1 MRLRDYLPRKLKRK
15 IRLNVDQPIPLA
27 VLRLALYGKCSERD
41 ALVLTG
47 APRSGTT
54 WLAQVLSEI
63 PYSSVLFE
71 PIHPDEVPESR
82 RTGFTEAKYV
92 PHDATWEEG
101 RQFLAR
107 VFQGRVLN
115 KWTTR
120 EMGLRKLFATRFLI
134 VKFVRANRLL
144 CWLGQNFAI
153 RSPVMI
159 IRHPCA
165 VVASQLQG
173 SWADRPKPEAP
184 EFLADYPAFQVVL
197 ERIRTPAEHLA
208 ASWAMDY
215 FAPLAVTEP
224 RRWQLVAYERLV
236 SNFDEEVSRLFNAW
250 NMEIPENVARQSNVP
265 SSTTPPAGVSGLAG
279 WKERLDKDQVRRILD
294 VTSEF
299 GLDFYGEDVEP
310 DYDRL
315 HSPSLARELCD
326 IGAGNG
332 AG

>member
-27 VLRLALYGKCSERD
+27 VLRLALHGKCAERD

-47 APRSGTT
+47 TPRSGTT

-63 PYSSVLFE
+63 PHSSVLFE
-71 PIHPDEVPESR
+71 PLHPGEVLDAKQA
-82 RTGFTEAKYV
+82 GFSEAKYV
-92 PHDATWEEG
+92 RPDATWEEG
-101 RQFLAR
+101 ERFLAR

-120 EMGLRKLFATRFLI
+120 EIGLRKLFATRFLI
-134 VKFVRANRLL
+134 VKLVRANRLL
-144 CWLGQNFAI
+144 SWLSENAAV
-153 RSPVMI
+153 RSPAMI

-165 VVASQLQG
+165 VVASQLRG
-173 SWADRPKPEAP
+173 SWADRPRPEAP
-184 EFLADYPAFQVVL
+184 EFLADYPAFRAVL
-197 ERIRTPAEHLA
+197 ARIHTPEEYLA

-215 FAPLAVTEP
+215 FAPLAVTQP
-224 RRWQLVAYERLV
+224 RRWQLVTYERLV
-236 SNFDEEVSRLFNAW
+236 SDFEEEVGRLFKAW
-250 NMEIPENVARQSNVP
+250 DIEIPENVARQSRTP
-265 SSTTPPAGVSGLAG
+265 SSTTPPAGIGGLTG
-279 WKERLDKDQVRRILD
+279 WQKRLDKDQVRRILD

-326 IGAGNG
+326 IGGWNG
-332 AG
+332 AR

>member
-15 IRLNVDQPIPLA
+15 IRLNVDQPSPLA
-27 VLRLALYGKCSERD
+27 VLRLALDGKCGELD
-41 ALVLTG
+41 AIVLTG

-63 PYSSVLFE
+63 PHASVLFE
-71 PIHPDEVPESR
+71 PVHPDEVPESR
-82 RTGFTEAKYV
+82 RAGFTEAKYV

-120 EMGLRKLFATRFLI
+120 EMGLRKLFDTRFLI
-134 VKFVRANRLL
+134 VKLVRGNRFL
-144 CWLGQNFAI
+144 CWLSRNFAI
-153 RSPVMI
+153 RSPVMV

-165 VVASQLQG
+165 VVASQMQG

-184 EFLADYPAFQVVL
+184 EFLADYPAFQAVL
-197 ERIRTPAEHLA
+197 ARIRTPVEHLA

-215 FAPLAVTEP
+215 FAPLAVTES
-224 RRWQLVAYERLV
+224 RRWQLVTYERLV
-236 SNFDEEVSRLFNAW
+236 SDFDEEVRRLFNAW
-250 NMEIPENVARQSNVP
+250 DMEIPENVSRQSKVP
-265 SSTTPPAGVSGLAG
+265 SSTTPPAGISGLAG
-279 WKERLDKDQVRRILD
+279 WQKRLDKDQVRRILD

-299 GLDFYGEDVEP
+299 GLDFYGEGVAP

-315 HSPSLARELCD
+315 HSPNLAQELCD
-326 IGAGNG
+326 IGAPNRVG
-332 AG
+332 